1 MYKFFINFQKTIAY
15 SKKIGYNILK
25 FQTEVYTTMPG
36 TIIMIVVLVGL
47 FYFMYRS
54 NKKQE
59 RETNL
64 MRSNLEVGDEI
75 TTAGGIIGEIVKIKD
90 ETVTIETGKDRTKI
104 RILRSAV
111 RNVDV
116 HAYEKR
122 GDGKKPE
129 DIQLADG
136 KQKNKVK
143 DMNGNENNETVKVG
157 SSTKKKKKKVES
169 TVTEN
174 AVEEP
179 KKDELEVVSEPVEA
193 ASEEKA
199 E

>member
-1 MYKFFINFQKTIAY
+1 MGA
-15 SKKIGYNILK
+15 
-25 FQTEVYTTMPG
+25 G

-59 RETNL
+59 RETSQ
-64 MRSNLEVGDEI
+64 MRNSLEVGDEI
-75 TTAGGIIGEIVKIKD
+75 TTIGGIIGEIIKIKE

-111 RNVDV
+111 RAVDV

-129 DIQLADG
+129 QVAAEKQVATSNG
-136 KQKNKVK
+136 KAKVK
-143 DMNGNENNETVKVG
+143 SLKRPEPKAKEE
-157 SSTKKKKKKVES
+157 KVE
-169 TVTEN
+169 VVDEKAVVDAQPEN
-174 AVEEP
+174 I
-179 KKDELEVVSEPVEA
+179 SEEA
-193 ASEEKA
+193 AK
-199 E
+199 

>member
-1 MYKFFINFQKTIAY
+1 MGA
-15 SKKIGYNILK
+15 
-25 FQTEVYTTMPG
+25 G
-36 TIIMIVVLVGL
+36 TIIMIVVLIGL

-59 RETNL
+59 RETSQ
-64 MRSNLEVGDEI
+64 MRNSLEVGDEI
-75 TTAGGIIGEIVKIKD
+75 TTIGGIIGEIVKIKE

-111 RNVDV
+111 RTVDV

-129 DIQLADG
+129 PAETE
-136 KQKNKVK
+136 KQKDAPVGKVR
-143 DMNGNENNETVKVG
+143 VK
-157 SSTKKKKKKVES
+157 SQKKAKVEEA
-169 TVTEN
+169 VT
-174 AVEEP
+174 
-179 KKDELEVVSEPVEA
+179 VEA
-193 ASEEKA
+193 DNSATEQADASNQAEEEKA

>member
-1 MYKFFINFQKTIAY
+1 MGT
-15 SKKIGYNILK
+15 
-25 FQTEVYTTMPG
+25 G

-59 RETNL
+59 RETSQ
-64 MRSNLEVGDEI
+64 MRNSLEVGDEI
-75 TTAGGIIGEIVKIKD
+75 TTIGGIIGEIIKIKE

-111 RNVDV
+111 RTVDV

-129 DIQLADG
+129 PVATDKQAAVPSG
-136 KQKNKVK
+136 KMKVK
-143 DMNGNENNETVKVG
+143 SSKRPEAKPIEEKTNDAQENDAANTA
-157 SSTKKKKKKVES
+157 
-169 TVTEN
+169 TEN
-174 AVEEP
+174 
-179 KKDELEVVSEPVEA
+179 S
-193 ASEEKA
+193 SEE
-199 E
+199 